1 MLEIGKRDFIGRGM
15 LSMDLFEAN
24 RAFFGID
31 LARLGVERPEACR
44 ILLDQCVEFY
54 RQGAIGPIKPMKVF
68 NATNIVEAFKYMQKA
83 QHIGKIVVTMP
94 KDPHDLSVTAV
105 KQDLHLDPG
114 ASYLLVGGLGGL
126 GKAIS
131 TWMVERGARNLIF
144 LSRSAGKS
152 QGDRRFFRELE
163 AQACSVQAV
172 CGSVH
177 HLEDVERTVK
187 SAVAPIAGVMHMS
200 MVLKDRNLLDF
211 THSEWHAAVDPKV
224 EGAWNL
230 HRALFDQTLD
240 FFVLFSSV
248 SAVVGQ
254 WGQGNYA
261 AANTCLDSLVQ
272 YRHGLGLPASAID
285 IGAMEDVGYVSQNP
299 AMLEQIKAT
308 GTHTLREADLI
319 DTLQLMMTKRTS
331 MPPSTAGYCNPMQIV
346 IGLRTTRS
354 LSDPSNRAIWKR
366 DVRMSLYRNME
377 GETQSNSGAFNEDLK
392 HFLAA
397 VARQPSMLNEQLNLD
412 FLTRQIATRL
422 YSFMLQSEDEV
433 DVRQSLSALGVDSL
447 VAIEIRN
454 WWRQNL
460 GLEISVLEIMNS
472 GSIEQLGKIAAD
484 GLLRKYETPG
494 TNNTDT
500 YLVMKAP

>member
-1 MLEIGKRDFIGRGM
+1 MC
-15 LSMDLFEAN
+15 
-24 RAFFGID
+24 GI
-31 LARLGVERPEACR
+31 
-44 ILLDQCVEFY
+44 Y

-68 NATNIVEAFKYMQKA
+68 NATNIIEAFKYMQKG
-83 QHIGKIVVTMP
+83 QHIGKTVVTMP

-105 KQDLHLDPG
+105 KQELHLDPG

-126 GKAIS
+126 GKAIA
-131 TWMVERGARNLIF
+131 TWMMEHGARNLIF

-152 QGDRRFFRELE
+152 QGDRRFFRELK
-163 AQACSVQAV
+163 AQACSVQAF
-172 CGSVH
+172 CGSVD
-177 HLEDVERTVK
+177 HLEDVERTVR

-200 MVLKDRNLLDF
+200 MVLKVRQQLPLCFRSLQCQDRNLLNF
-211 THSEWHAAVDPKV
+211 THNEWHAAVNPKV

-230 HRALFDQTLD
+230 HRALSGQTLD
-240 FFVLFSSV
+240 FFVLFSSI

-261 AANTCLDSLVQ
+261 AANTFLDSFVQ

-285 IGAMEDVGYVSQNP
+285 VGVMEDVGYVSQNP
-299 AMLEQIKAT
+299 AIPEQFKAT
-308 GTHTLREADLI
+308 STHTLREAGLLDA
-319 DTLQLMMTKRTS
+319 LQLMMTKRTS

-354 LSDPSNRAIWKR
+354 LSDPNNRAIWKR

-377 GETQSNSGAFNEDLK
+377 GETQSISGALNEDLK

-397 VARQPSMLNEQLNLD
+397 VARQPSMLNEQSNLD

-422 YSFMLQSEDEV
+422 YSLMLQSEDEV

-460 GLEISVLEIMNS
+460 GLEITVLEIMNS
-472 GSIEQLGKIAAD
+472 GSIEQLGKNAAD
-484 GLLRKYETPG
+484 RLQRKYETPG
-494 TNNTDT
+494 TNNTYT
-500 YLVMKAP
+500 YLVMKALKGGSL